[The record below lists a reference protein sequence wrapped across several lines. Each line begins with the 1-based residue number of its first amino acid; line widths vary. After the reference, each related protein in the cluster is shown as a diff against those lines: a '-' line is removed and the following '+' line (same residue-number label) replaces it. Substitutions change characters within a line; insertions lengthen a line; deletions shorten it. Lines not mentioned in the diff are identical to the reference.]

1 MFESWVFN
9 PLGSVAKNQRK
20 ASEQE
25 GKGGDNTNKED
36 EEERENENEHVCL
49 LVFCQSEVQLFH
61 QVCESQ
67 GSSSGHQA
75 LWQVPLST

>member
-1 MFESWVFN
+1 V
-9 PLGSVAKNQRK
+9 GR
-20 ASEQE
+20 E
-25 GKGGDNTNKED
+25 GER
-36 EEERENENEHVCL
+36 ERENENEHVCL

-75 LWQVPLST
+75 LWQVPLPIKPFCQP